1 MRATRVLENND
12 AATVGRSKQFE
23 AKNVVA
29 GKNGVFHCATGNAGR
44 FDQEEARKQKRSSAS
59 RQNCREND
67 ECNCSLIT
75 QNF

>member
-44 FDQEEARKQKRSSAS
+44 FDQEEARK
-59 RQNCREND
+59 
-67 ECNCSLIT
+67 
-75 QNF
+75 